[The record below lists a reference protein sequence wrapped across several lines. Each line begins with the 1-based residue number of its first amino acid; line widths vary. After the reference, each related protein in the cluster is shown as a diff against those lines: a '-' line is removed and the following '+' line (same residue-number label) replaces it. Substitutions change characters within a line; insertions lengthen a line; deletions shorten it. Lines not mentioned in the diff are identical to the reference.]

1 MQKCPVHS
9 CLFYYRYAFYSVN
22 LLEKSRYASKI
33 VWKKLNVPSTILPF
47 SSIRFATFPIY
58 ASGCCKVGTF
68 KKTSDCRRWWFAPKP
83 PIPPGDA
90 VTTKPGL

>member
-33 VWKKLNVPSTILPF
+33 VWKKLN
-47 SSIRFATFPIY
+47 
-58 ASGCCKVGTF
+58 
-68 KKTSDCRRWWFAPKP
+68 
-83 PIPPGDA
+83 
-90 VTTKPGL
+90 GLFVNKD

>member
-68 KKTSDCRRWWFAPKP
+68 KRQVIGVDGGLRQSRRSHL
-83 PIPPGDA
+83 
-90 VTTKPGL
+90 VMQ